1 VAPILASIAGQMGH
15 SIASHSLVDLR
26 TDIGQAGMVLTLTS
40 LVPTLLQILDGW
52 LSGYRSGR
60 SWHLLPWV
68 LESVAER
75 FTKMPTTSV
84 LLAEVPAIPG
94 LTLRHLHGEQDAAA
108 IHALRA
114 GCVEADHVDLLAA
127 SEGLPTLEEMRAAVA
142 GLIAAGEQDRRLLV
156 EIGGQL
162 VGYSLVDS
170 WSEDDGRWV
179 YLILG
184 WVLPAWRGR
193 GIGTA
198 MLHWGEQTARQWVV
212 AEHPGEPFEFAA
224 NASSAMPEATAL
236 LANNGYSAGYTVL
249 EMGLDWLAVP
259 PVRPLPPG
267 VDVRPAIPDH
277 IPMIAASIQEAY
289 RDEYAGGR
297 FHETWT
303 QEDSIS
309 GLHEPRH
316 TLSLW
321 QIAWAGDQ
329 VVGQVT
335 PVIENGRAY
344 MYDIS
349 VRPAWRRRGL
359 ARALLTRAL
368 WDLRAR
374 GVDVV
379 RLNTVAE
386 FRTRARDLY
395 TSVGFRLLK
404 EFPRYRKT
412 P

>member
-1 VAPILASIAGQMGH
+1 
-15 SIASHSLVDLR
+15 
-26 TDIGQAGMVLTLTS
+26 
-40 LVPTLLQILDGW
+40 
-52 LSGYRSGR
+52 
-60 SWHLLPWV
+60 
-68 LESVAER
+68 
-75 FTKMPTTSV
+75 MPTRSNQ
-84 LLAEVPAIPG
+84 LPKAPAVPG
-94 LTLRHLHGEQDAAA
+94 LTFRHLRDEQDAAA
-108 IHALRA
+108 VHALRA
-114 GCVEADHVDLLAA
+114 GCVEADRVDLLAT
-127 SEGLPTLEEMRAAVA
+127 SEGLPSLEEMQEAVA
-142 GLIAAGEQDRRLLV
+142 GIIAAGQQDRRLLA
-156 EIGGQL
+156 EADGQV
-162 VGYSLVDS
+162 VGYTLIDA
-170 WSEDDGRWV
+170 WSEDNGLWV

-198 MLHWGEQTARQWVV
+198 MLHWGEQTARRLAT

-236 LANNGYSAGYTVL
+236 LVNNGYSAGYTVL
-249 EMGLDWLAVP
+249 EMGLDFSAVP
-259 PVRPLPPG
+259 PVRPFPPG
-267 VDVRPAIPDH
+267 VEVRPALSGH
-277 IPMIAASIQEAY
+277 IPLISASMGEAY

-297 FHETWT
+297 FQEHWT
-303 QEDSIS
+303 IEESMAR
-309 GLHEPRH
+309 LRELRH
-316 TLSLW
+316 NPSLW

-335 PVIENGRAY
+335 PVIENGRAF

-349 VRPAWRRRGL
+349 VRPAWRRQGL
-359 ARALLTRAL
+359 ARALLTRAV

-374 GVDVV
+374 GVEVI

-404 EFPRYRKT
+404 EFPRYRKA